1 MNESYNLN
9 SILSA
14 IEDINKIKKKNIIFP
29 KISNFKNIKKNI
41 LIDEE
46 ILPITEKLI
55 LEAEEYSSKIKN
67 KPINKLTTADNILV
81 LDKEYIEQNLEVI
94 NLEEIKINIINDL
107 YFTLSKRIKKNT
119 LKIIFDLHSKIRIL
133 EKENEILNN
142 VKENLINEEVIDTN
156 EEHLINEE
164 VLDTNGEHLINKKD
178 YETEKEHL
186 IEMDNKD
193 LTQDVIETLQMQ
205 SLSITKLKKNEE
217 KLRLKIVDLEQD
229 ISLLTNSNK

>member
-1 MNESYNLN
+1 MGRDFD
-9 SILSA
+9 
-14 IEDINKIKKKNIIFP
+14 DINKIKKKNIIFN

-119 LKIIFDLHSKIRIL
+119 LK
-133 EKENEILNN
+133 
-142 VKENLINEEVIDTN
+142 NL
-156 EEHLINEE
+156 
-164 VLDTNGEHLINKKD
+164 
-178 YETEKEHL
+178 
-186 IEMDNKD
+186 
-193 LTQDVIETLQMQ
+193 
-205 SLSITKLKKNEE
+205 
-217 KLRLKIVDLEQD
+217 
-229 ISLLTNSNK
+229 SLLT